1 MSHFPFETQRALF
14 PILSRK
20 TQLSSCSQSALATPV
35 SDAITRYMAS
45 WSEKGMDWG
54 GWAGVLD
61 QAKAVIEAMKAR
73 GAAVPIPTDV
83 VTAICIKAPGTATR
97 FTENNS
103 LGEKCRPTPNIS
115 SMMPISDNCAA
126 MSVSALNPGF
136 AGPMTMPA
144 TKYPTNAGTLIF
156 SATKPRH
163 KAAIKAAAMVVMT
176 VMLWSNSFSLC
187 N

>member
-1 MSHFPFETQRALF
+1 MSQPTAIRP
-14 PILSRK
+14 PILSSSPRTSRDLSK
-20 TQLSSCSQSALATPV
+20 TTVLA
-35 SDAITRYMAS
+35 
-45 WSEKGMDWG
+45 
-54 GWAGVLD
+54 
-61 QAKAVIEAMKAR
+61 QAKQSPKIKL
-73 GAAVPIPTDV
+73 GASPHPQNQAIPAPTDV

-115 SMMPISDNCAA
+115 SMMPISDNCVA

-156 SATKPRH
+156 SARNPRH
-163 KAAIKAAAMVVMT
+163 NAAIKAAAMVVMT